1 MVNPVQECLDCIGG
15 KRVTAAARAALCLEP
30 GVFQADLGVET
41 ASQQN
46 DLPVRGP
53 TTESGESLNTQRGV
67 VGLESKFILSA
78 WQRGIRSGS
87 SHLQS
92 TRFVARATAWA

>member
-1 MVNPVQECLDCIGG
+1 MINLVQECLDCIAAEARKTKQG
-15 KRVTAAARAALCLEP
+15 KRATSAAARAALCLEP

-53 TTESGESLNTQRGV
+53 TTE
-67 VGLESKFILSA
+67 
-78 WQRGIRSGS
+78 
-87 SHLQS
+87 
-92 TRFVARATAWA
+92 